1 MRYFELTADRDLS
14 NPIQVQKLDTQK
26 YKNGVSR
33 EEFDAIRQLQVAYFS
48 HSEQTEICDVLW
60 EPAFM
65 VSDALRRVFL
75 LYEPD
80 MEFRGVQLFADDLED
95 NTAPLYWMP
104 YIEPVSCLGEGS
116 RKYPNGML
124 EKLVLDRDAPTGR
137 RHIFRVADILEYKVI
152 ISLPAAESMIR
163 RQMTGTALKPVV
175 FSGPGAESGKEEA
188 SCQTRNI

>member
-1 MRYFELTADRDLS
+1 MRYFELSADRDLT
-14 NPIQVQKLDTQK
+14 NPVQVQKLDTQI
-26 YKNGVSR
+26 YKNGVSK
-33 EEFDAIRQLQVAYFS
+33 EEFDAIKHLQVAYFA

-75 LYEPD
+75 MYEPD
-80 MEFRGVQLFADDLED
+80 MEFKGVQLFADDLED
-95 NTAPLYWMP
+95 NTAPLYWIP
-104 YIEPVSCLGEGS
+104 YIESVSCLGEES

-124 EKLVLDRDAPTGR
+124 EKLVLDRDAPAGG

-152 ISLPAAESMIR
+152 ISLPVAESMIR
-163 RQMTGTALKPVV
+163 RQMTGTALKPVA
-175 FSGPGAESGKEEA
+175 FSGPGAGSGKEEA

>member
-1 MRYFELTADRDLS
+1 MRYFELAADRDLS
-14 NPIQVQKLDTQK
+14 NPVQVRRLDTQI
-26 YKNGVSR
+26 YKNGISK
-33 EEFDAIRQLQVAYFS
+33 EEFDAIRHLQVAYFS
-48 HSEQTEICDVLW
+48 HSPQTEICDVLW

-95 NTAPLYWMP
+95 ETAPLYWIP
-104 YIEPVSCLGEGS
+104 YIEPVSCLGGES

-124 EKLVLDRDAPTGR
+124 EKLVLDREAPAGS

-163 RQMTGTALKPVV
+163 RQMTGASFEPVV
-175 FSGPGAESGKEEA
+175 FSGSGSGSGKEDA
-188 SCQTRNI
+188 LCQTRNI